1 MRPIAENLQEIK
13 GRIAQASARV
23 GRNPTE
29 IQMIAVTKYVGV
41 ERMRE
46 ALSAGLTHF
55 GESRAKDAKAKMEEL
70 SDPAITWHFIGHL
83 QTNKVKEVL
92 PSFAFIHSLDRSSLA
107 VGLAKE
113 AERLG
118 IIPNCFIQVNVSGE
132 ESKFGIG
139 PDKLLSFARQ
149 VRDIGNIR
157 VVGLMTM
164 APNTREEGIIRPV
177 FRRLRELQQE
187 LLDLGLERISPH
199 FLSMGMSN
207 DYEIAVEEGATHLR
221 IGTALVGR

>member
-13 GRIAQASARV
+13 GRIAQASAKA

-46 ALSAGLTHF
+46 AYSAGLTHF
-55 GESRAKDAKAKMEEL
+55 GESRTKDAKEKMEEL
-70 SDPAITWHFIGHL
+70 SDLAITWHFIGHL
-83 QTNKVKEVL
+83 QSNKVKEVL
-92 PSFAFIHSLDRSSLA
+92 PSFAFIHSLDRLPLA

-132 ESKFGIG
+132 ESKFGIE
-139 PDKLLSFARQ
+139 PDQLLSFARQ

-187 LLDLGLERISPH
+187 LLDVGLERISPH